1 MERIAIICE
10 MNEQKN
16 LLDDV
21 LAEASPPDFRAAL
34 LGETL
39 RLARRR
45 RQWRHTRQTG
55 GVLAVMVLIA
65 LLTRQNR
72 PEKISSAP
80 TPAKIPVAKSYQLV
94 ETRTL
99 PAGAVVAT
107 GNFSAVKII
116 SSESSVAQIATTGGG
131 FRFINDAQLLAL
143 VGGHPAVLIRTGP
156 DSAELVFANPED
168 QKLLGPH

>member
-21 LAEASPPDFRAAL
+21 LAEASPPEFRASL
-34 LGETL
+34 LAETL

-45 RQWRHTRQTG
+45 RQWRHTRQAG

-80 TPAKIPVAKSYQLV
+80 TPAKIPAAKSYQLV

-99 PAGAVVAT
+99 PAGAVVAM
-107 GNFSAVKII
+107 GQFSAVKII

>member
-1 MERIAIICE
+1 
-10 MNEQKN
+10 MNEKKH
-16 LLDDV
+16 LLEDV
-21 LAEASPPDFRAAL
+21 LAEASPPEFRAVL
-34 LGETL
+34 LAESL

-45 RQWRHTRQTG
+45 RRWRHARNAG
-55 GVLAVMVLIA
+55 GGLAVMILA
-65 LLTRQNR
+65 ARFAWQNW
-72 PEKISSAP
+72 PEKTSSVP
-80 TPAKIPVAKSYQLV
+80 PLAKIPAAKSFQLV
-94 ETRTL
+94 ETKPL
-99 PAGAVVAT
+99 PAGAVVLT
-107 GNFSAVKII
+107 GQFSAVKII